1 MGDRRSFYRTTIT
14 KDRVEEEGTL
24 SRDSRNESFALKSEF
39 EVLIRREDTSLGLK
53 SKVKWA
59 KEGMKAPFPIVWQE
73 IAKKRT

>member
-1 MGDRRSFYRTTIT
+1 M
-14 KDRVEEEGTL
+14 EEEGTL

-53 SKVKWA
+53 SNVKWA
-59 KEGMKAPFPIVWQE
+59 KEGMKAPFSIVWQE